1 MINVNAYKEYNKKVV
16 LDVRDV
22 AFDEGRI
29 YAVIGSNGSG
39 KSTLLKCISSTIKY
53 TGKTDSDGMKLSSV
67 GYLPQKNFA
76 FDMSVKNN
84 MLLNRQTGSRKNAV
98 ADALVMLK
106 KFDLV
111 KYLHKNASRLSGG
124 ETQKLAVCR
133 LFMGDYKL
141 VLLDEP
147 TAFLDY
153 PSKVETML
161 LLARLSHDTG
171 KTIFMSTHDLE
182 LALQT
187 ADTLWLMAGDGK
199 VAAGTPRG
207 LADSGA
213 LSAFVERSGI
223 VFDKATLRITVDA
236 GAIR

>member
-53 TGKTDSDGMKLSSV
+53 TGKADSDGLKLSSI

-111 KYLHKNASRLSGG
+111 KYMHKNASRLSGG

-147 TAFLDY
+147 TASLDINSTVKTEEMIVDYQSSHHSTVIMATHSLRQAKAIADYVVYIENGIIEEITPTKEFFREPKSEKAKAFLSFHTD
-153 PSKVETML
+153 
-161 LLARLSHDTG
+161 
-171 KTIFMSTHDLE
+171 F
-182 LALQT
+182 
-187 ADTLWLMAGDGK
+187 
-199 VAAGTPRG
+199 
-207 LADSGA
+207 
-213 LSAFVERSGI
+213 
-223 VFDKATLRITVDA
+223 
-236 GAIR
+236 